1 MDEIIKNND
10 KFETI
15 RVIMELLCKE
25 LGVSKEAQLDEIG
38 GALANVWKKYYNS
51 MEDWRKLTKQGQKQ
65 DIRQ

>member
-38 GALANVWKKYYNS
+38 GALANVWKKYYDS
-51 MEDWRKLTKQGQKQ
+51 MEDWRNIAKQTRNEK
-65 DIRQ
+65 